1 MIELYGRKR
10 VTRDDIPAIL
20 NGKIP
25 YERDE
30 YGEFYFLPL
39 SNGRFESVSVTH
51 YEASRGQ
58 DLEYVKNREEER
70 VKHSPNYGRFSLK
83 HAIEFLKFHLPDKEW
98 ATCMLIADEIVSKLE
113 KLPQYKDKDVS
124 WNTAGGVFVYYYG
137 DDGKY
142 HTIGGG
148 DLDDLKRLLSKV
160 NDECDT
166 MNDDMENV
174 ISETVRRVLHELI
187 R

>member
-10 VTRDDIPAIL
+10 VTQDDIPAIL

-25 YERDE
+25 FDKDE

-39 SNGRFESVSVTH
+39 SNGRFEKVSVTH

-70 VKHSPNYGRFSLK
+70 VKHSPNYGQFTLK
-83 HAIEFLKFHLPDKEW
+83 HAIDFLKFHLPNKEW

-113 KLPQYKDKDVS
+113 KLPQYKDKDVF
-124 WNTAGGVFVYYYG
+124 WETAGGVYVYYYEN
-137 DDGKY
+137 GKN
-142 HTIGGG
+142 HIIGGG
-148 DLDDLKRLLSKV
+148 SLDQLKRLLSKV
-160 NDECDT
+160 NDEYDT
-166 MNDDMENV
+166 INDDMENI
-174 ISETVRRVLHELI
+174 ISETVRKVLYEII

>member
-1 MIELYGRKR
+1 M
-10 VTRDDIPAIL
+10 TRDDIPAIL

-25 YERDE
+25 YEWDE

-39 SNGRFESVSVTH
+39 SNGRFENVSVTH

-70 VKHSPNYGRFSLK
+70 VKHSPNYGHFSLK
-83 HAIEFLKFHLPDKEW
+83 HAIEFLRFHLPDKEY

-113 KLPQYKDKDVS
+113 KLPQYEGKDVS
-124 WNTAGGVFVYYYG
+124 WDTTGGIFVYYYG

-148 DLDDLKRLLSKV
+148 
-160 NDECDT
+160 
-166 MNDDMENV
+166 
-174 ISETVRRVLHELI
+174 
-187 R
+187 